1 MSTLADDFETYLRE
15 QGRSPQTIRAYLSDL
30 AAFEAWFTRTNDGE
44 ELCLEHITSLDV
56 QQYRQH
62 LLDTEAKPATVNRR
76 LAGLRALGRWAE
88 EERKLDNFARRLKCA
103 RTMPYR
109 PKALSRNELNRLI
122 REVLKA
128 NHTRDLAVVLLLAQ
142 VGLRVGEVARLE
154 VKDIDLGERKGIV
167 TIRAGKGAKYREVPL
182 NKDVRAALRAWLDE
196 RPADAG
202 EALFVGQRGEP
213 LGASGITYLV
223 RKYAKAARLNSVSP
237 HTLRHT
243 FATQLLDASGHDLR
257 LVQHLLGHSRIETTA
272 RYLKPSAE
280 AALEALEKLSVG
292 VGEE

>member
-1 MSTLADDFETYLRE
+1 
-15 QGRSPQTIRAYLSDL
+15 
-30 AAFEAWFTRTNDGE
+30 
-44 ELCLEHITSLDV
+44 
-56 QQYRQH
+56 
-62 LLDTEAKPATVNRR
+62 
-76 LAGLRALGRWAE
+76 
-88 EERKLDNFARRLKCA
+88 
-103 RTMPYR
+103 
-109 PKALSRNELNRLI
+109 
-122 REVLKA
+122 
-128 NHTRDLAVVLLLAQ
+128 
-142 VGLRVGEVARLE
+142 
-154 VKDIDLGERKGIV
+154 
-167 TIRAGKGAKYREVPL
+167 TIRAGKGARYREVPL

-202 EALFVGQRGEP
+202 EALFVGQRGES

-223 RKYAKAARLNSVSP
+223 RKYAQAAGLSDVSP

-292 VGEE
+292 LGEE